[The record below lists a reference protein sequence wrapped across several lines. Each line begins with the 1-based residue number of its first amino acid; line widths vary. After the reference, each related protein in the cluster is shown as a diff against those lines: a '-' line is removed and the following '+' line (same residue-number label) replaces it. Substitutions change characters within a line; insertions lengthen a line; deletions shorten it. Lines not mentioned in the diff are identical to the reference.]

1 MLVLAATHING
12 LNVSVFQ
19 ISTQSCRR
27 HWEENALKS
36 EFVDALKKVEPHHL
50 ASSRGVFIVASRL
63 RNCTTSKFMLR
74 LSFEVASRYSD
85 NTKLLPPVF
94 PERQGLRR
102 CRR

>member
-19 ISTQSCRR
+19 ISTQSRR
-27 HWEENALKS
+27 RRWEENAMKS
-36 EFVDALKKVEPHHL
+36 EFGDALKNSEPRHL
-50 ASSRGVFIVASRL
+50 ASIRGVFIVASRL
-63 RNCTTSKFMLR
+63 RNCATSKFMLR
-74 LSFEVASRYSD
+74 FSFEIASRYSG

-94 PERQGLRR
+94 PERQVLRR